1 MTKLRIRLKGLVDSI
16 SDDDWI
22 RDLLD
27 KAKDKGFVAT
37 QLDSALVLGYSGR
50 EYSGPV
56 ILLEHSDGRSAVISH
71 RDNGYFL
78 DVGEIE

>member
-27 KAKDKGFVAT
+27 KAKDKGFVS
-37 QLDSALVLGYSGR
+37 LKGKDYEVKDGEVIEFKFSG
-50 EYSGPV
+50 
-56 ILLEHSDGRSAVISH
+56 
-71 RDNGYFL
+71 
-78 DVGEIE
+78 